1 MKNTFPK
8 TERLFGVKRIER
20 LHTQGEAFIIYP
32 FRIVFIVGNDES
44 ETIPVRAMVSVSKKK
59 FRNAVD
65 RNRIKRLMREVYRL
79 NKSSLISNI
88 AENRQQI
95 HLAFQYISDEILPFS
110 DMNYRMQKALGKLIK
125 KISDKTESLHADN

>member
-1 MKNTFPK
+1 
-8 TERLFGVKRIER
+8 
-20 LHTQGEAFIIYP
+20 
-32 FRIVFIVGNDES
+32 
-44 ETIPVRAMVSVSKKK
+44 MVSVSKKK

-88 AENRQQI
+88 AENRQQL

-110 DMNYRMQKALGKLIK
+110 DMNYRMQKALDKLIK